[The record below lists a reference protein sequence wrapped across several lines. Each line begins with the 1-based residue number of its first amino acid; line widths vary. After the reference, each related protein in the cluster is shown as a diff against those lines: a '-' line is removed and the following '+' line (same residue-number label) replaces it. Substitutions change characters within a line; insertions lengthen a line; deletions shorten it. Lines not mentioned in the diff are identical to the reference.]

1 MIKDILSKE
10 MIAAMKAKNTERLSV
25 IRLMIS
31 KIKEYEINN
40 RPSGK
45 EMTEA
50 DELQVLQKMIKQGTD
65 AAVEYRKGNRED
77 LASKEEAE
85 VKVIKE
91 FMPKQLGAQ
100 ELEAVIQEV
109 IAQVNPQG
117 AKDIG
122 KVVAVIKEK
131 YAGQV
136 DMALTSV
143 MIKDKIK

>member
-1 MIKDILSKE
+1 VIKDILSKE